1 MKFFAL
7 KYLMKYFMKYFKNF
21 VWLFFRLPHTM
32 CSCVVIMYATVQ
44 VKQVRVRWYR
54 LPT

>member
-32 CSCVVIMYATVQ
+32 CICVVIMYATVGLQ
-44 VKQVRVRWYR
+44 GKAG
-54 LPT
+54 